1 VSRQKLLR
9 TEPHHDDALQ
19 MASLKAYDL
28 AREQG
33 RNLAIG
39 AGVVVAIVLGA
50 IFFESSRKSS
60 DAAASSALALAISD
74 VEANQPD
81 QAATKL
87 TDIVSRYGGSPAG
100 NRARLYLGDIEL
112 RRGNAVAAQAQFDA
126 YLGKASKGDYFWSV
140 AQRGKAVALENQSK
154 YAEAAAA
161 FEALAG
167 AEMGDEEKA
176 RALVEAAQ
184 ARTLAGEKPGAIA
197 LYDRV
202 IKEYPFTRSVAGS
215 RQSKAELSAA
225 G

>member
-19 MASLKAYDL
+19 AASLKAVEI

-39 AGVVVAIVLGA
+39 AGVVVAIVVGA
-50 IFFESSRKSS
+50 ILFETSRKSS
-60 DAAASSALALAISD
+60 DAAASSALAMAVND
-74 VEANQPD
+74 VETNQLD

-87 TDIVSRYGGSPAG
+87 TDIVSRHGGSAAG
-100 NRARLYLGDIEL
+100 TRARLYLGDIEL
-112 RRGNAVAAQAQFDA
+112 RRSNAVAAQAQFEA
-126 YLGKASKGDYFWSV
+126 ALGKLGKGDYFWSI

-167 AEMGDEEKA
+167 GAMGEEEKA
-176 RALVEAAQ
+176 RALMEAAQ
-184 ARTLAGEKPGAIA
+184 ARTLANDRPGAIA
-197 LYDRV
+197 LYDR
-202 IKEYPFTRSVAGS
+202 ILKDYPFTRSVAGA
-215 RQSKAELSAA
+215 RQAKAELSA